1 MALASRCPNPL
12 TLPWTNQGTEMET
25 IAVLATAVFTASII
39 GSMHCVGMCG
49 PLALWAAGA
58 GEKSNRSTLLF
69 STNLYHLG
77 RLTTYTMAG
86 LAAGWIGQAI
96 DLGGDTL
103 GIQLAAARIVGG
115 LMVLIG
121 LTKLGTLLR
130 QRFHSAKKQQASAS
144 ESAPQPSWLT
154 RQLLRIRPFVFRLPI
169 PVRATV
175 VGLLTALLPCGWL
188 YSFALIAAGTAQPVL
203 GAVVMSAFWL
213 GSVPALVSLVAGAG
227 VLARRFKTATPV
239 VASLLL
245 ILAGCFTASGR
256 GFAGFDQFQTLQGK
270 GDVLQQIEQVGD
282 QTLPCCEVD
291 S

>member
-1 MALASRCPNPL
+1 
-12 TLPWTNQGTEMET
+12 MET
-25 IAVLATAVFTASII
+25 IAVLATAVFTASLI

-58 GEKSNRSTLLF
+58 GENTSRSTLFF

-77 RLTTYTMAG
+77 RLTTYAMAG
-86 LAAGWIGQAI
+86 LAAGWVGQAI
-96 DLGGDTL
+96 DFGGDTL

-115 LMVLIG
+115 MMILIG
-121 LTKLGTLLR
+121 CVKLGSLVN
-130 QRFHSAKKQQASAS
+130 QRWQSANKQPEASFDA
-144 ESAPQPSWLT
+144 APQPSWMT

-169 PVRATV
+169 PVRATL
-175 VGLLTALLPCGWL
+175 VGLLTTLLPCGWL
-188 YSFALIAAGTAQPVL
+188 YAFALIAAGTAQPVL

-227 VLARRFKTATPV
+227 VMARKFKTATPV

-256 GFAGFDQFQTLQGK
+256 GFAGFDQFETLRGN
-270 GDVLQQIEQVGD
+270 GDVFQQLNQVGD
-282 QTLPCCEVD
+282 QKLPCCEVD
-291 S
+291 T